1 MSDSE
6 HVGERR
12 EGYLGLFARVDTE
25 AALVDVAS
33 ASAVSMN
40 ARVVHLKKKKSGLEG
55 ASAWRIRC
63 HDRGWAIREFGG
75 VRREERGES
84 MYCGLI

>member
-12 EGYLGLFARVDTE
+12 EGYLELFACLDTE

-33 ASAVSMN
+33 ASAVSTH
-40 ARVVHLKKKKSGLEG
+40 ARAVK
-55 ASAWRIRC
+55 
-63 HDRGWAIREFGG
+63 GG
-75 VRREERGES
+75 VGSRMGGTSDVAIGLGDVGIRKCEERGF
-84 MYCGLI
+84 YLV

>member
-6 HVGERR
+6 SVGERR

-33 ASAVSMN
+33 ASAASMN
-40 ARVVHLKKKKSGLEG
+40 ARAVHLKKRRSGFENG
-55 ASAWRIRC
+55 WYISRRDWIR
-63 HDRGWAIREFGG
+63 
-75 VRREERGES
+75 
-84 MYCGLI
+84 